1 MFRLVIF
8 DLDGTITRPH
18 LNFQEIKSQVGAAPD
33 EAMTLLEYMDTLAP
47 EERKRADRILAQHE
61 REAAENSQ
69 LRDGAG
75 EFIESLRESGIRV
88 AIHTRNSR
96 PSVET
101 VLRKHSISVDLV
113 VTRDDAPPKPSPE
126 PVLRI
131 CRALGVPPQE
141 SLMVGDF
148 HYDVLAGRAA
158 GAKTALLSDSG
169 EEAEVA
175 PDFVVKDIPALKRI
189 IETGGG

>member
-1 MFRLVIF
+1 MVIF

-18 LNFQEIKSQVGAAPD
+18 LNFQEIKKQVGAATD
-33 EAMTLLEYMDTLAP
+33 EAMTLLEYMDTLSP
-47 EERKRADRILAQHE
+47 EKRESADRILAQHE

-69 LRDGAG
+69 LRDGVG
-75 EFIESLRESGIRV
+75 EFIESLRESGMRV
-88 AIHTRNSR
+88 AILTRNSR
-96 PSVET
+96 RSVET

-131 CRALGVPPQE
+131 CRALGVRPEE

-148 HYDVLAGRAA
+148 RYDILAGRAA

-169 EEAEVA
+169 GDIEVA
-175 PDFVVKDIPALKRI
+175 PDFLVQNIPALKRI

>member
-18 LNFQEIKSQVGAAPD
+18 LNFQEIKKQVGAAPD

-69 LRDGAG
+69 LRDGIG
-75 EFIESLRESGIRV
+75 ELIESLRESGIRV
-88 AIHTRNSR
+88 AILTRNSR

-141 SLMVGDF
+141 SLMVISATTF
-148 HYDVLAGRAA
+148 SRAVQPERKPYSFRTRA
-158 GAKTALLSDSG
+158 RRQRSLQILLLKTS
-169 EEAEVA
+169 
-175 PDFVVKDIPALKRI
+175 RR
-189 IETGGG
+189 